1 MSHDEE
7 TPLALV
13 DRDGVVWPWDG
24 RPRNE
29 YLEGAG
35 SRYIYDAADLKA
47 TLAQYELRLKS
58 QARQRKGRTADPSE
72 KPAKRKR
79 VGSAAEVAK
88 AVLGKG
94 EEKPQ
99 YVDGAEA

>member
-1 MSHDEE
+1 MSHEE

-29 YLEGAG
+29 YLESAG
-35 SRYIYDAADLKA
+35 SRYIYDEADLKA

-58 QARQRKGRTADPSE
+58 QARGRRAAAPDPAE
-72 KPAKRKR
+72 KPKRRKR
-79 VGSAAEVAK
+79 VGTAAEVAK
-88 AVLGKG
+88 AVLDRG
-94 EEKPQ
+94 EDKPKF
-99 YVDGAEA
+99 VEGAEA